1 MQSRSIVQLILDLLR
16 ELLGLDTIF
25 YGFALSGTLHVEEQ
39 LLDEGRHILQMLV
52 SHQNSLGDVF
62 AHFGNVL
69 DQAHLSA
76 FDDRVKDFDEEAL
89 IELRNDASLEL
100 LDRDLALLAFE
111 FLNHR
116 LWVLKNLVLLKL
128 KVVKKQVAKEGH
140 VDSGKILRAESI
152 PLAIVVL
159 DDLDFRLRILKAG
172 LKQSWLIL
180 LVSELID
187 ILKHLTHKFLLE
199 HIRHAHEN
207 LLEVV
212 TVIEVDNAT
221 VFRIA
226 IHAIV
231 IKLLIIGALL
241 RVLIW
246 LQSVFR
252 ALSSHERVL
261 LGVAVP

>member
-39 LLDEGRHILQMLV
+39 LLDEGCHILQMLV
-52 SHQNSLGDVF
+52 SHQNGLGDVF

-76 FDDRVKDFDEEAL
+76 FDDRVEDFDEEPL

-140 VDSGKILRAESI
+140 VHSG
-152 PLAIVVL
+152 
-159 DDLDFRLRILKAG
+159 
-172 LKQSWLIL
+172 
-180 LVSELID
+180 
-187 ILKHLTHKFLLE
+187 
-199 HIRHAHEN
+199 
-207 LLEVV
+207 
-212 TVIEVDNAT
+212 
-221 VFRIA
+221 
-226 IHAIV
+226 
-231 IKLLIIGALL
+231 
-241 RVLIW
+241 
-246 LQSVFR
+246 
-252 ALSSHERVL
+252 
-261 LGVAVP
+261 